1 MSTDKQHLRAAM
13 KELRAELSA
22 RDPDAGETLADKFPM
37 KLLERYGPM
46 VSAYWPIGSEID
58 PLPLIRRLK
67 NEGGADICL
76 PRVEDDGRM
85 TFRAWAP
92 GNPLEDRPFGLQ
104 EPPTDTERVNPTLVL
119 TPLLGFDR
127 SGNRLGY
134 GKGHYDRALEKL
146 RAEGRVFVCGLAFFG
161 QEVER
166 IPAEPHDIPLD
177 WVMTERGSI
186 PLFMMRAMSENA
198 PKTCLLYTSPSPR
211 DA

>member
-1 MSTDKQHLRAAM
+1 MSADKDQLRAAM

-22 RDPDAGETLADKFPM
+22 RDPDAGETLASKFPM
-37 KLLERYGPM
+37 KLLERYGPV

-58 PLPLIRRLK
+58 PFPLIRRLK
-67 NEGGADICL
+67 NEGDADICL
-76 PRVEDDGRM
+76 PRVEDDGTM

-92 GNPLEDRPFGLQ
+92 GNPLEARPFGLQ
-104 EPPTDTERVNPTLVL
+104 EPPADTERVNPTLVL

-186 PLFMMRAMSENA
+186 PLFMMRAMAENA
-198 PKTCLLYTSPSPR
+198 PETDR
-211 DA
+211 